1 MRIITTDLQ
10 NCFLGC
16 DNNIDLDLPNLWD
29 LGFIILPIVPNEN
42 HSLINVNY
50 DITVV
55 GYIDG
60 VLSTKSHSHN
70 YNGNIKI
77 EKNAN
82 NKYKFSFDSVIWD
95 SINSVSISTIAKQ
108 ITDEYLTII
117 DNSTGFTFF
126 DSAKVVPKKTSCFIY
141 CYTPGTITE
150 NPTVTIG
157 TTTRPSSLAKTV
169 INNNIVTFAYVVI
182 PYTIIGTNQNATIN
196 GKANVETL
204 PIILDSEHIEFTENS
219 VTKINNID
227 SKYYIEIKIKKGF
240 TFVKTPKIKAR
251 FYSQSSGNFNVISQ
265 LMALKSGTTDTYFIN
280 YTPTIY
286 SDQTEQEFFDANK
299 NYNMPTTETEIISE
313 NPLISDFGC
322 INVYKTNTVI
332 NKNLVNKRF
341 FNIETNKYE
350 DLGNYILSFIKYP
363 FDIETSEEKNIIYG
377 WFDTKIKS
385 PLVNNQIINL
395 SLGKIILNGYYKNSS
410 DINNTR
416 IKLLL
421 PYADIYE
428 LDSIYINTT
437 IEVKYKIDILS
448 NTCVIEI
455 FSNDTLIDTINT
467 SIGYNIPYILKTDV
481 ISPNINLQS
490 NVLKN
495 TKAQIIIFQKLK
507 VNNTHYETV
516 VNKKISETTGFIK
529 CNTVELV
536 ISKNMTVYEQQEID
550 SLLKN
555 GIII

>member
-1 MRIITTDLQ
+1 MRIINTDLQ

-16 DNNIDLDLPNLWD
+16 DNNIDLDLSTLWD
-29 LGFIILPIVPNEN
+29 LDAVIIPIVPNTN
-42 HSLINVNY
+42 YSLINVNY
-50 DITVV
+50 DITIN

-70 YNGNIKI
+70 YNGNVKI
-77 EKNAN
+77 VKSN
-82 NKYKFSFDSVIWD
+82 NKFKFIFDTVLWD
-95 SINSVSISTIAKQ
+95 SINSVSISTIAKN
-108 ITDEYLTII
+108 ITDDYLTII
-117 DNSTGFTFF
+117 DNSIGFNFF
-126 DSAKVVPKKTSCFIY
+126 DSTKVIPKKTSCFIY
-141 CYTPGTITE
+141 CYTKGNISE

-157 TTTRPSSLAKTV
+157 ETTRTSALAKTV
-169 INNNIVTFAYVVI
+169 INGNIVTFAYIVV
-182 PYTIIGTNQNATIN
+182 PYSIIGTNIDATIN
-196 GKANVETL
+196 GKANIETL
-204 PIILDSEHIEFTENS
+204 PIILDSEHIEFTKNS
-219 VTKINNID
+219 DTEINNID
-227 SKYYIEIKIKKGF
+227 STYYIEIKIKKGF

-251 FYSQSSGNFNVISQ
+251 CYSQSSSSYNVISQ
-265 LMALKSGTTDTYFIN
+265 IMTLKQGTTDTYFIN

-286 SDQTEQEFFDANK
+286 SDQTEQEFFNANK
-299 NYNMPTTETEIISE
+299 NHNMPTTETDIISE

-322 INVYKTNTVI
+322 INVYKTNATI
-332 NKNLVNKRF
+332 NKSLTNKRF
-341 FNIETNKYE
+341 FNVETNKYE

-363 FDIETSEEKNIIYG
+363 FDIVTTEEKNIIYG
-377 WFDTKIKS
+377 WFDTNIKA
-385 PLVNNQIINL
+385 PLVNDQIIIF

-410 DINNTR
+410 DVNNTR

-437 IEVKYKIDILS
+437 IEIKYKIDILS

-481 ISPNINLQS
+481 ITPNINLQS

-507 VNNTHYETV
+507 INNTHYETI

-550 SLLKN
+550 SILKN